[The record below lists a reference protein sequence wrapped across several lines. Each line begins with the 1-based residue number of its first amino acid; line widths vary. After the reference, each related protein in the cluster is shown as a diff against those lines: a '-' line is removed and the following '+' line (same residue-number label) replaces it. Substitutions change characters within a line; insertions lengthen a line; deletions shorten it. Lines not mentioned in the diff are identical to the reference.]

1 MDQTNLLEN
10 MVKFNNQSRPTT
22 KESKDTFYSIS
33 VLYEGRELTLKVFTS
48 GIFPIKGKNRKALK
62 ILTPKQMLQRLAI
75 ALAQAKAGNT
85 FESLLIWIRQIIS
98 FYQAKEI
105 TKKVYNNIMNWIKV

>member
-48 GIFPIKGKNRKALK
+48 GIFPIKGKIEKL
-62 ILTPKQMLQRLAI
+62 
-75 ALAQAKAGNT
+75 
-85 FESLLIWIRQIIS
+85 
-98 FYQAKEI
+98 
-105 TKKVYNNIMNWIKV
+105 

>member
-1 MDQTNLLEN
+1 
-10 MVKFNNQSRPTT
+10 
-22 KESKDTFYSIS
+22 
-33 VLYEGRELTLKVFTS
+33 
-48 GIFPIKGKNRKALK
+48 
-62 ILTPKQMLQRLAI
+62 MLQRLAI